1 MAVRRPIYLTDPFGG
16 TGIYEIYEFTDPYMT
31 DIVEFA
37 GYAHAQNPGVQ
48 MEVGGTNGTQLA
60 NQNFTD
66 TYYVAGSYTTRVD
79 RYSTEAETPNISMVT
94 DTYSLLREVRYS
106 GSLDMS
112 DTNNLKFPL
121 YITDDGNLRAMTAED
136 FIDTFVLPAL
146 PSFGGGGVSLAKGGT
161 YFLTTSTSP
170 ANATLVSATPAAVN
184 SVANVAA
191 YSSGGIPETS
201 KQTID
206 TNYYLAKVDYDI
218 TLYDPM
224 EAVLPVYFDAGTETI
239 RQHTLTSWVNLIS
252 PFLQYYTANDP
263 TYKLSYNVDGP
274 DGAAAGTQ
282 FVDERVVPTGTGYTT
297 RFVNANDYR
306 TQEFPTGT
314 ATTVSGSG
322 KQFKIHQG
330 EITGET
336 EVVSL
341 EGTSGTPETNFAFTL
356 PGTGGIQLGW
366 EFRTDGVIASTD
378 QALPSGGVTTRTTGH
393 IPWNNVTPTGTWY
406 IRITDVTSPI
416 SGQSTF
422 GYSSGS
428 WVDLTSF
435 TRACY
440 ITDTRPFGSYGFA
453 QFTWKI
459 DISRN
464 NDGTNIEATGYYSQ
478 QWEGG
483 A

>member
-1 MAVRRPIYLTDPFGG
+1 MAVRRPIFLTDPFGG
-16 TGIYEIYEFTDPYMT
+16 SGIYDIFEFTDAYMT

-48 MEVGGTNGTQLA
+48 MEVGGVNGTQLA
-60 NQNFTD
+60 NQSFTD
-66 TYYVAGSYTTRVD
+66 TYYIAGTYTTRVD

-106 GSLDMS
+106 GSLDTS
-112 DTNNLKFPL
+112 DPTGLKFPL
-121 YITDDGNLRAMTAED
+121 YIRSDGNLQAMTAID

-146 PSFGGGGVSLAKGGT
+146 PSLGGGGSSLAKGGT
-161 YFLTTSTSP
+161 YFLTTSASP
-170 ANATLVSATPAAVN
+170 ANATLVSATPVAVN

-191 YSSGGIPETS
+191 YSSAGIPETT

-218 TLYDPM
+218 TSYDPM

-239 RQHTLTSWVNLIS
+239 RQHTLTSWVNLIA

-274 DGAAAGTQ
+274 DGVAAGTQ

-297 RFVNANDYR
+297 RFVNADDYR

-314 ATTVSGSG
+314 ATTVTGSA

-341 EGTSGTPETNFAFTL
+341 EGTSSVPETTFALAL
-356 PGTGGIQLGW
+356 PGTGGLELSW

-378 QALPSGGVTTRTTGH
+378 LPLPSGSMTTRTTGH
-393 IPWNNVTPTGTWY
+393 VPWNNVTPTGTWY
-406 IRITDVTSPI
+406 IRFTEISSTGGGISTS
-416 SGQSTF
+416 
-422 GYSSGS
+422 GYSDGA
-428 WVDLTSF
+428 WIDLNTA
-435 TRACY
+435 TRST
-440 ITDTRPFGSYGFA
+440 IVTDTRALGSYGYTE
-453 QFTWKI
+453 FTWKV

-464 NDGTNIEATGYYSQ
+464 NDGTNIEATGYYQ
-478 QWEGG
+478 LQWEGG